1 MEAVYRQARAVL
13 DKAAAATNKD
23 QKTAQISLLVELC
36 AYRGDSALVAEVV
49 EGVAGYAADRSAK
62 VRKAVVEFV
71 DAVVARGKLQVT
83 DECASTALA
92 TCCVLAVDE
101 NEPVAAAALRG
112 AARLL
117 GDERF
122 AAATV
127 DDASRERLR
136 NAVDPSHRRTATGRD
151 DAVQSDAHRDAALAA
166 VVALLVR
173 DAAADGKRPSKAT
186 KADAAALAARAET
199 GDAAALDAAAAAL
212 GRQFAKCHRE
222 LVAAIL
228 AALEKDSSHSRA
240 ACRALHAAELERTR
254 SSTGAAPRGRRPGAA
269 RGASRVPGTR
279 RDAPAPAQARSP
291 RPPTSWK
298 RRFDAKSS
306 AGPPTT
312 RCGARGRASP
322 SRARSPRRRSG
333 GGTRGRA
340 GSASSASTTTTW
352 ATTPW
357 RSRRRTSRCRRPRS
371 PPRTTARCPRRRR
384 GGSWRARGAPGR
396 RRPPSPPAGS
406 TYCNEDGARAMS
418 TFGCAASSPR
428 SPPSV

>member
-151 DAVQSDAHRDAALAA
+151 DAVQSDAHRLS
-166 VVALLVR
+166 LI
-173 DAAADGKRPSKAT
+173 
-186 KADAAALAARAET
+186 
-199 GDAAALDAAAAAL
+199 
-212 GRQFAKCHRE
+212 H
-222 LVAAIL
+222 I
-228 AALEKDSSHSRA
+228 
-240 ACRALHAAELERTR
+240 
-254 SSTGAAPRGRRPGAA
+254 
-269 RGASRVPGTR
+269 
-279 RDAPAPAQARSP
+279 
-291 RPPTSWK
+291 
-298 RRFDAKSS
+298 
-306 AGPPTT
+306 
-312 RCGARGRASP
+312 
-322 SRARSPRRRSG
+322 
-333 GGTRGRA
+333 
-340 GSASSASTTTTW
+340 
-352 ATTPW
+352 
-357 RSRRRTSRCRRPRS
+357 
-371 PPRTTARCPRRRR
+371 
-384 GGSWRARGAPGR
+384 
-396 RRPPSPPAGS
+396 
-406 TYCNEDGARAMS
+406 
-418 TFGCAASSPR
+418 
-428 SPPSV
+428 

>member
-1 MEAVYRQARAVL
+1 MRGEKLPAQNALSSQPPRGGVLTGRAIMEAVYRQARAVL

-136 NAVDPSHRRTATGRD
+136 NAVDPSRSGGATGRPRC
-151 DAVQSDAHRDAALAA
+151 AGARDW
-166 VVALLVR
+166 R
-173 DAAADGKRPSKAT
+173 RRRSRP
-186 KADAAALAARAET
+186 
-199 GDAAALDAAAAAL
+199 
-212 GRQFAKCHRE
+212 
-222 LVAAIL
+222 
-228 AALEKDSSHSRA
+228 
-240 ACRALHAAELERTR
+240 RT
-254 SSTGAAPRGRRPGAA
+254 ARRPAA
-269 RGASRVPGTR
+269 
-279 RDAPAPAQARSP
+279 
-291 RPPTSWK
+291 
-298 RRFDAKSS
+298 
-306 AGPPTT
+306 
-312 RCGARGRASP
+312 
-322 SRARSPRRRSG
+322 SPRRGAPPPRP
-333 GGTRGRA
+333 A
-340 GSASSASTTTTW
+340 
-352 ATTPW
+352 
-357 RSRRRTSRCRRPRS
+357 RSRRRRCLLYTS
-371 PPRTTARCPRRRR
+371 
-384 GGSWRARGAPGR
+384 
-396 RRPPSPPAGS
+396 PSPR
-406 TYCNEDGARAMS
+406 DGLLSRMP
-418 TFGCAASSPR
+418 SSA
-428 SPPSV
+428 